1 MELKKNYKIL
11 AIESSCDET
20 SCAIV
25 EDGRTVLSC
34 VISSQ
39 IDIHTLF
46 GGVVPEVASRN
57 HITAI
62 DNVVKEALAK
72 ANLTFQDIDAI
83 AVTYGAG
90 LVGCLL
96 VGISYAKALAFAL
109 NKPLIAVNH
118 IHGHIAS
125 NYLTYKDLTP
135 PFLCLLTSGG
145 HTAII
150 EVPEYDKHFV
160 IGATLDDAV
169 GESFDKVARVL
180 GLGYPGGPK
189 VSKMGEQGNSNI
201 VFVKSKDNLGYNFS
215 FSGKKTAVINFIHHL
230 EQKGEPIPVADICAS
245 YEKWVVDD
253 LVEKTLKVAQ
263 DKNYKKIVLA
273 GGVSANKR
281 LRQKMKTECEK
292 LGLDCYFPE
301 MLYCTDNAAMI
312 GSAGYLQ
319 ILSGG
324 KFADGTLAPYPNLP
338 L

>member
-1 MELKKNYKIL
+1 MKKNYKIL

-34 VISSQ
+34 IISSQ

-62 DNVVKEALAK
+62 DNVVKQALK
-72 ANLTFQDIDAI
+72 QANLEFADIDAI

-125 NYLTYKDLTP
+125 NYLTYPDLKP

-150 EVPEYDKHFV
+150 EVPEYDKHNIV
-160 IGATLDDAV
+160 GATLDDAV

-189 VSKMGEQGNSNI
+189 VSKMGQNGKSDI
-201 VFVKSKDNLGYNFS
+201 QFVKTKDNLGYNFS
-215 FSGKKTAVINFIHHL
+215 FSGKKTAVINYIHNL
-230 EQKGEPIPVADICAS
+230 EQKNQEIPTADICAS

-253 LVEKTLKVAQ
+253 LVAKTIKVAL
-263 DKNYKKIVLA
+263 DKKYDKVVLA
-273 GGVSANKR
+273 GGVSANTR
-281 LRQKMKTECEK
+281 LRNTMKSACAEN
-292 LGLDCYFPE
+292 GLDCYFPE

-312 GSAGYLQ
+312 GSAGYYQ
-319 ILSGG
+319 ILNGG
-324 KFADGTLAPYPNLP
+324 SFADSTLAPYPNLP